1 MKYCSNCGKELT
13 DEQKTCSNC
22 GYTANAELSVPISV
36 ENKKP
41 WDVLSIV
48 GFCISIIGLLI
59 DLIAFI
65 SMAADANLGTALL
78 LIVGLVV
85 GGIFGAVGTLLSI
98 VGLVLTIKKQK
109 RGKAFAII
117 GIVVGAICACSIL
130 MSIAN

>member
-1 MKYCSNCGKELT
+1 MKYCSNCGKDLT
-13 DEQKTCSNC
+13 DEQKICPNC
-22 GYTANAELSVPISV
+22 GYTVNTETASFSA

-48 GFCISIIGLLI
+48 GFCISLIGLLI

-78 LIVGLVV
+78 LIVGLVA
-85 GGIFGAVGTLLSI
+85 GGIFGAVGALLSI
-98 VGLVLTIKKQK
+98 AGLVLAVKKQK

>member
-1 MKYCSNCGKELT
+1 
-13 DEQKTCSNC
+13 
-22 GYTANAELSVPISV
+22 
-36 ENKKP
+36 
-41 WDVLSIV
+41 
-48 GFCISIIGLLI
+48 
-59 DLIAFI
+59 
-65 SMAADANLGTALL
+65 MAADANLGTALL